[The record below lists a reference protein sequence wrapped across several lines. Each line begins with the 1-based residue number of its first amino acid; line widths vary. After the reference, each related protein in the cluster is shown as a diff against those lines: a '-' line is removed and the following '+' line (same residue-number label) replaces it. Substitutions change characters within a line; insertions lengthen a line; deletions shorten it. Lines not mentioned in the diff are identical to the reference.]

1 MATTSITTGDT
12 TASGTTDGR
21 SLRAARTREAVVEA
35 LLSLNDEGNLRP
47 TAREI
52 ADRAGVSLR
61 SVYVHFEDLE
71 DLFSAAA
78 AKQFE
83 RLVTLYVPLPTDGPL
98 PDRLDAFVSQR
109 ARIMEAAAPVRR
121 AALLQEPFSPA
132 LAQVMALTRK
142 AGRDEIER
150 VFVTELERERG
161 AAGERLRASLDVAAG
176 PGTWETLRVHDGLS
190 VEQARLVVT
199 EMLTKLLASG

>member
-1 MATTSITTGDT
+1 MATTDLSAASI
-12 TASGTTDGR
+12 TDGR

-35 LLSLNDEGNLRP
+35 LLALNDKGNLRP

-83 RLVTLYVPLPTDGPL
+83 RIMELYRPLPTDGPL
-98 PDRLDAFVSQR
+98 VERLDAFVGQR
-109 ARIMEAAAPVRR
+109 TRIMEAAAPVHR

-132 LAQVMALTRK
+132 LAEVMALTRT
-142 AGRDEIER
+142 AGRDEIGR
-150 VFVTELERERG
+150 VFRTELDREEG
-161 AAGERLRASLDVAAG
+161 AARQRLLASLQVASG
-176 PGTWETLRVHDGLS
+176 PGTWETLRVHAGLS
-190 VEQARLVVT
+190 LEQSRLVLA
-199 EMLTKLLASG
+199 EMLSKLLTSDRG

>member
-1 MATTSITTGDT
+1 MSD
-12 TASGTTDGR
+12 ASTTDGR
-21 SLRAARTREAVVEA
+21 SLRAVRTREAVVEA
-35 LLSLNDEGNLRP
+35 LLTLNDEGNLRP

-83 RLVTLYVPLPTDGPL
+83 RLMALYRPLPHDGPL
-98 PDRLDAFVSQR
+98 ADRLAAFVAQR
-109 ARIMEAAAPVRR
+109 TRIMEAAAPVHR

-132 LAQVMALTRK
+132 LA
-142 AGRDEIER
+142 
-150 VFVTELERERG
+150 
-161 AAGERLRASLDVAAG
+161 
-176 PGTWETLRVHDGLS
+176 
-190 VEQARLVVT
+190 
-199 EMLTKLLASG
+199 

>member
-1 MATTSITTGDT
+1 MTTTSITAGRRE
-12 TASGTTDGR
+12 DGR
-21 SLRAARTREAVVEA
+21 SARAARTREAVVEA

-83 RLVTLYVPLPTDGPL
+83 RLITLYEPLPTEGPL
-98 PDRLDAFVSQR
+98 AARLDAFVAQR
-109 ARIMEAAAPVRR
+109 TRIMEAAAPVRR

-132 LAQVMALTRK
+132 LAKVMTLTRQ
-142 AGRDEIER
+142 AGRDEVER
-150 VFVTELERERG
+150 VFGTELERERG
-161 AAGERLRASLDVAAG
+161 AARERLRASLDVAAG
-176 PGTWETLRVHDGLS
+176 PAGWETLRVHEGLS

>member
-1 MATTSITTGDT
+1 VATTDLSA
-12 TASGTTDGR
+12 ASTTDGR

-35 LLSLNDEGNLRP
+35 LLALNDEGKLRP

-52 ADRAGVSLR
+52 ADQAGVSLR

-83 RLVTLYVPLPTDGPL
+83 RLMALYRPLPTEGPL
-98 PDRLDAFVSQR
+98 VERLDAFVDQR
-109 ARIMEAAAPVRR
+109 TRIMEAAAPVHR

-132 LAQVMALTRK
+132 LAEVMALTRK
-142 AGRDEIER
+142 AGREEIGR
-150 VFVTELERERG
+150 VFRTELDREKGAARER
-161 AAGERLRASLDVAAG
+161 LHASLQVVAG
-176 PGTWETLRVHDGLS
+176 PSTWETLRVHANLP
-190 VEQARLVVT
+190 VEQARLVLA

>member
-1 MATTSITTGDT
+1 MVTTSIT
-12 TASGTTDGR
+12 ASGTADGR
-21 SLRAARTREAVVEA
+21 SARAARTREAVVEA
-35 LLSLNDEGNLRP
+35 LLTLIDEGSLRP

-78 AKQFE
+78 AKHFE
-83 RLVTLYVPLPTDGPL
+83 RMLVLYARLPTEGPL
-98 PDRLDAFVSQR
+98 AERLDAFMSQR
-109 ARIMEAAAPVRR
+109 ARIMEAVAPVRR
-121 AALLQEPFSPA
+121 AALLQEPFSPELARVLA
-132 LAQVMALTRK
+132 LGRQ

-150 VFVTELERERG
+150 VFAVELDREQG
-161 AAGERLRASLDVAAG
+161 AARARLLAALDIAAG
-176 PGTWETLRVHDGLS
+176 AAAWETLRVHEGLPM
-190 VEQARLVVT
+190 EQARLVVT

>member
-1 MATTSITTGDT
+1 MATTSIT
-12 TASGTTDGR
+12 ASGREDGR
-21 SLRAARTREAVVEA
+21 SARAARTREAVVEA

-52 ADRAGVSLR
+52 ADRAAVSLR

-83 RLVTLYVPLPTDGPL
+83 RLISLYEPMPTTGPL
-98 PDRLDAFVSQR
+98 GERLDAFVSQR
-109 ARIMEAAAPVRR
+109 TRIMEAAAPVRR

-132 LAQVMALTRK
+132 LAEVMTLTRN

-150 VFVTELERERG
+150 VFANELDRERG
-161 AAGERLRASLDVAAG
+161 AARARLRASLDVAAG
-176 PGTWETLRVHDGLS
+176 PSTWESLRAHEGLS
-190 VEQARLVVT
+190 VEQARLVIT